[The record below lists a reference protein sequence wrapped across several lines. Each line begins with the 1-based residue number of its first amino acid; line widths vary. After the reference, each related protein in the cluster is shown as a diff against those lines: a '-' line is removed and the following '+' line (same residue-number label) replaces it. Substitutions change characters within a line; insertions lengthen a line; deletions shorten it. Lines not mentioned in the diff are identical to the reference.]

1 MSVHNPVSAPS
12 HYTVYPV
19 QPIEITRHL
28 GFCLG
33 NAVKYVLRAPYKGGE
48 EDCRKATQYLEWEF
62 QRPGPL
68 PSYTATV
75 QARDAIE
82 RLGDYIVRA
91 ESDVEAQV
99 SVFVMQGEFLSHLD
113 EYLLCD
119 SDEEKI
125 RIMARMSGDV
135 YSLREAIRALEA
147 GKKG

>member
-1 MSVHNPVSAPS
+1 MTEHNPITAPS

-19 QPIEITRHL
+19 QPIEITRYL

-33 NAVKYVLRAPYKGGE
+33 NAVKYVLRAPYKGGV
-48 EDCRKATQYLEWEF
+48 EDCRKAVQYLEWEF
-62 QRPGPL
+62 QRPGPQ
-68 PSYTATV
+68 PSYAATV

-91 ESDVEAQV
+91 DSDVEAQI
-99 SVFVMQGEFLSHLD
+99 SVFVMQSEFLSHLD

-135 YSLREAIRALEA
+135 YSLGEAIRALEA